1 MSENLKFWITLSV
14 GFIGA
19 CAWAPFIYEKFQI
32 NHFDGKVISVYN
44 NFNKDKSKIFFLF
57 KISVVSRN
65 KDFFLKDID
74 VKVKFPSSNYITSP
88 SKNMRLVVFNFDS
101 NFKKLNI
108 PDNQLLNNL
117 SVLKKDDPEV
127 GYIFTEIP
135 FDKDEPF
142 QNLEFIFSSY
152 DNNSKSI
159 SFTIEQLKSEKLL
172 FDDSIWTTINIT
184 DQNLKG
190 VLHEKE
196 K

>member
-1 MSENLKFWITLSV
+1 
-14 GFIGA
+14 
-19 CAWAPFIYEKFQI
+19 
-32 NHFDGKVISVYN
+32 
-44 NFNKDKSKIFFLF
+44 
-57 KISVVSRN
+57 
-65 KDFFLKDID
+65 
-74 VKVKFPSSNYITSP
+74 
-88 SKNMRLVVFNFDS
+88 MRLVVFNIDS

-108 PDNQLLNNL
+108 PENQLLNNL

-159 SFTIEQLKSEKLL
+159 SFTMEQLKAEKLL

-190 VLHEKE
+190 VLHEKG